1 MPIIDQV
8 LDTKLYLKRAIL
20 NRICLK
26 GIAKLV
32 LAMIELV
39 PPPLHLLE
47 VRISFDNLVNK
58 YGADDNPRGKTVNRK
73 YFTTPSPKSQE
84 KAKYHSS

>member
-1 MPIIDQV
+1 MI
-8 LDTKLYLKRAIL
+8 TKPYLVKSVRTV
-20 NRICLK
+20 
-26 GIAKLV
+26 KLLI

-47 VRISFDNLVNK
+47 VRIGFDNLVNK
-58 YGADDNPRGKTVNRK
+58 YGADDNPKGKTVNRK
-73 YFTTPSPKSQE
+73 HFTTPSPKSQE